1 MVHCLMSPTTVR
13 LAIGVCFASALLSFG
28 PKFSAAELP
37 KWTVTDGSH
46 FSGEPSAM
54 LGPFALFSTSPTA
67 SKFVPLRA
75 LPPAEIERFKASIEK
90 RPRRS
95 GQWSSATGAAT
106 SELAGGLLQR
116 EATQFLPVN
125 LSELPEPE
133 LMVVVLGARRSGRGD
148 WRMWENIAPFANRL
162 QRVYPGRI
170 ATVMITDPQL
180 VSVRYVS
187 RGERWYVPD
196 KTHAGPMKVL
206 SQFVPAHGII
216 MVLMTRDGVP
226 LVGGPAN
233 DVGDVM
239 SFVDQASALL
249 WRLTGGR
256 PPNGVFADPQ
266 LAADAAWVIGEA
278 RIDVPLTNW
287 LVLKPI
293 HVPEDY
299 FGGIDH
305 VGPNGVVML
314 KPVPVRPGKS
324 TGAQISSFVRDWFA
338 DVGAVNVHPK
348 AGQPQEVDGEKLVWE
363 RMPSHQ
369 GLVNLLD
376 GDRMGSMD
384 YCIGYA
390 WTEIDV
396 PQDTDAWLGIG
407 SDDGV
412 RVWHNGQLVV
422 DQWILRQSRLDDD
435 VVALRLTKGK
445 NQFLIKIQNATGLW
459 SFTCRLRMRG
469 TEAIPKR

>member
-1 MVHCLMSPTTVR
+1 MFTTTVR
-13 LAIGVCFASALLSFG
+13 LAIGVYFAGALLSPG
-28 PKFSAAELP
+28 PQLSGAVLPSWTAA
-37 KWTVTDGSH
+37 DGSH
-46 FSGEPSAM
+46 FSGEPSAV
-54 LGPFALFSTSPTA
+54 LGPFAVFSTGPTA
-67 SKFVPLRA
+67 SKLVRLRA
-75 LPPAEIERFKASIEK
+75 LAPEEVERFKAAVEK
-90 RPRRS
+90 HPRRS
-95 GQWSSATGAAT
+95 DRWSSATGAAT
-106 SELAGGLLQR
+106 AELAGGLLQR
-116 EATQFLPVN
+116 EATQFLPVDLN
-125 LSELPEPE
+125 AIAEPE
-133 LMVVVLGARRSGRGD
+133 LMVVVMGARRSGRGD

-162 QRVYPGRI
+162 QRVYPQRI

-180 VSVRYVS
+180 VSVHYVS
-187 RGERWYVPD
+187 RGEHWYVPD
-196 KTHAGPMKVL
+196 KTHARPMKVL
-206 SQFVPAHGII
+206 SQFVPAHGIYMI
-216 MVLMTRDGVP
+216 LMTREGVP

-233 DVGDVM
+233 DVNDVM

-249 WRLTGGR
+249 WQLTGGR
-256 PPNGVFADPQ
+256 MPSGASGDPQ
-266 LAADAAWVIGEA
+266 IAADAAWAIGEA
-278 RIDVPLTNW
+278 RTDVPLANW

-305 VGPNGVVML
+305 VGPSGVVVL
-314 KPVPVRPGKS
+314 KPVPVRPGKT

-338 DVGAVNVHPK
+338 DTGAATVHPRP
-348 AGQPQEVDGEKLVWE
+348 GQSQEVDGEKLTWKPM
-363 RMPSHQ
+363 RSHQ

-396 PQDTDAWLGIG
+396 PRDTDAWLGIG
-407 SDDGV
+407 SDDGL

-435 VVALRLTKGK
+435 VVALHLTKGK

-459 SFTCRLRMRG
+459 SFTCRLRLRG
-469 TEAIPKR
+469 AETSLSQ